1 MSKKNKSRNMQQAAR
16 PAMPARTAG
25 HDSDRKMS
33 IITFSKPE
41 PILTTGTDYS
51 GLVHDDDDGH
61 YTPPINRLALAQ
73 LPNLNGQHGGILYA
87 RSNMVLSGY
96 LSGGL
101 THERMSAA
109 IFDFLTFGD
118 VAIVK
123 VRNRW
128 REVVGLLPIPSLYM
142 RRCKTGEFIVLQETD
157 PLVYRPE
164 DVIFLAQ
171 YDPQQQVY
179 GLPDYIGGVHSA
191 LLNSEATIF
200 RRRYYHNG
208 AHMGGILYTNDPNM
222 TDEVEEEIAK
232 QLESSKGIGNF
243 RTVLVNIPNGGPDGI
258 KFIEMGD
265 ISAKD
270 EFANIKNISAQDIL
284 NAHRF
289 PAGLAGII
297 PASAGGLG
305 DPVKT
310 RATYHHDEV
319 APVQRRLM
327 RAVNDDPDIP
337 PSLHLHFLSLDS
349 KDNSG
354 SGGISEQ

>member
-1 MSKKNKSRNMQQAAR
+1 MSKKNKPTNQNSVALPSATATAA
-16 PAMPARTAG
+16 G
-25 HDSDRKMS
+25 NDGDRKMS

-41 PILTTGTDYS
+41 PILTTGTEYA
-51 GLVHDDDDGH
+51 GLTHDDDEDH

-73 LPNLNGQHGGILYA
+73 LPNLNGQHGGVLYA
-87 RSNMVLSGY
+87 RRNMVLSAY
-96 LSGGL
+96 RSGGL
-101 THERMSAA
+101 SHEQMSAA
-109 IFDFLTFGD
+109 LFDFLTFGD
-118 VAIVK
+118 VAIIK

-128 REVVGLLPIPSLYM
+128 REVVGLLCAPSLYL
-142 RRCKTGEFIVLQETD
+142 RRKITGEFVVLQEET
-157 PLVYRPE
+157 PLIYPSQ

-179 GLPDYIGGVHSA
+179 GLPDYIGGMHSA

-208 AHMGGILYTNDPNM
+208 AHMGGILYTNDANM

-243 RTVLVNIPNGGPDGI
+243 RTILVNIPNGGPDGV

-270 EFANIKNISAQDIL
+270 EFANIKNISAQDVL

-297 PASAGGLG
+297 PLAAGGLG
-305 DPVKT
+305 DPLKT
-310 RATYHHDEV
+310 RLAYHHDEV
-319 APVQRRLM
+319 APVQRRFM
-327 RAVNDDPDIP
+327 RAVNDDPEVP
-337 PSLHLHFLSLDS
+337 ANLHLHFLETLETM
-349 KDNSG
+349 G
-354 SGGISEQ
+354 A

>member
-1 MSKKNKSRNMQQAAR
+1 MKKNKNHNRRASV
-16 PAMPARTAG
+16 PAVIDTR
-25 HDSDRKMS
+25 HDNRRKMS
-33 IITFSKPE
+33 IVSFGKPE
-41 PILTTGTDYS
+41 PVLTTGTDYS

-73 LPNLNGQHGGILYA
+73 LVNLNGQHGGILYA
-87 RSNMVLSGY
+87 RRNMVLSGY
-96 LSGGL
+96 KSGGL
-101 THERMSAA
+101 NHERMSAA
-109 IFDFLTFGD
+109 VFDFLTFGD

-128 REVVGLLPIPSLYM
+128 GDVAALLPVPSLYM
-142 RRCKTGEFIVLQETD
+142 RRAKTGEFIVLQPED
-157 PLVYRPE
+157 PLIYRAE
-164 DVIFLAQ
+164 DVVFLSQ

-179 GLPDYIGGVHSA
+179 GLPDYIGGIHAA

-232 QLESSKGIGNF
+232 SLESSKGIGNF
-243 RTVLVNIPNGGPDGI
+243 RTILVNIPNGGPEGI

-289 PAGLAGII
+289 PAGLAGLI
-297 PASAGGLG
+297 PMNASGLG
-305 DPVKT
+305 DPVKV
-310 RATYHHDEV
+310 RATYHYDEV
-319 APVQRRLM
+319 APVQNRFM
-327 RAVNDDPDIP
+327 RAVNDDPEIP
-337 PSLHLHFLSLDS
+337 ERLHLNFERINNPLQSDD
-349 KDNSG
+349 K
-354 SGGISEQ
+354 